1 MPRVSICIPA
11 YRQIDYLR
19 NTLHSVKV
27 QSFDDYE
34 LIISDDTPDNSVQK
48 LVASFE
54 FDNRLQYFHNSVPL
68 GSPENWNAAVRY
80 AKGRYIKLLHH
91 DDRLAHADALS
102 KFVRMLDE
110 HPEANFAFSASLVES
125 AATTRT
131 RVHCPTKDQL
141 AAISSE
147 PAKLFLGNVI
157 GAPSATIY
165 RNGLGIEYDRRMKW
179 LVDVDFYIRV
189 LEINPQLIYTSE
201 VLVVTT
207 SDANHQITKACEN
220 NAELE
225 LYEHL
230 LLYEKVSGKF
240 LNQTNSLKVWFRLFE
255 RYRIYTLD
263 DLERRGFRFTSHAK
277 VLLANLIDS
286 YQKVWLRRVPYRVY
300 ARLPAPLKRATSYLR
315 KLCP

>member
-1 MPRVSICIPA
+1 M
-11 YRQIDYLR
+11 
-19 NTLHSVKV
+19 
-27 QSFDDYE
+27 
-34 LIISDDTPDNSVQK
+34 QK
-48 LVASFE
+48 LVASFG
-54 FDNRLQYFHNSVPL
+54 FDNRLQYYRNSVPL
-68 GSPENWNAAVRY
+68 GSPENWNAAVRR
-80 AKGRYIKLLHH
+80 AKGHYIKLLHH
-91 DDRLAHADALS
+91 DDRLAHADSLR

-125 AATTRT
+125 AATTTT
-131 RVHCPTKDQL
+131 RVHCPKEDQL
-141 AAISSE
+141 AAILSE
-147 PAKLFLGNVI
+147 PAALFMGNVI

-179 LVDVDFYIRV
+179 LVDIDFYIRV

-201 VLVVTT
+201 VLVATT

-240 LNQTNSLKVWFRLFE
+240 RNQTSSMKVWFRLFE
-255 RYRIYTLD
+255 KYRIYKLK
-263 DLERRGFRFTSHAK
+263 DLENRELRFSPHDNA
-277 VLLANLIDS
+277 LLENLFDS
-286 YQKVWLRRVPYRVY
+286 YQKSRLRRIPYRVY
-300 ARLPAPLKRATSYLR
+300 ARLPESLKRATSYLR